1 MLGVACSLYFYPFYG
16 PKFYA
21 QKRCRPKES
30 SCTRTG
36 DAQWALRSLVALAQ
50 GTHSGYCRGRGPR
63 TWTFSRFAFLR
74 FGVSCSGCSFSA
86 VPTLRSFG
94 VGPLLKFRRTFISL
108 STPFNWFRTPRR
120 TIEKT
125 TRIVVGGSYS

>member
-16 PKFYA
+16 PKIYA
-21 QKRCRPKES
+21 QKRCRPKGGTEES

-36 DAQWALRSLVALAQ
+36 DAQWALQ
-50 GTHSGYCRGRGPR
+50 R

-86 VPTLRSFG
+86 VPTLRLFG

>member
-16 PKFYA
+16 PKFHA

-36 DAQWALRSLVALAQ
+36 DAQWVLRTGDAQ
-50 GTHSGYCRGRGPR
+50 WVLQRM
-63 TWTFSRFAFLR
+63 WTFSRFAFLR

-86 VPTLRSFG
+86 VPTWRSFG

-125 TRIVVGGSYS
+125 TRIIVGGSYS

>member
-36 DAQWALRSLVALAQ
+36 DAQWVLQ
-50 GTHSGYCRGRGPR
+50 R

-86 VPTLRSFG
+86 VPTWRSFD

-108 STPFNWFRTPRR
+108 STPFNHPRFY
-120 TIEKT
+120 IEKLKPFNDDS
-125 TRIVVGGSYS
+125 TRFPTR